1 MSKLL
6 AAALSSVLLLTT
18 HLVAADDL
26 SVVSTFDGAAG
37 ESPESVTLDDNGNLY
52 ISLSNVVRRRSPDG
66 QWSVYGTL
74 PIQVFVLG
82 IKVGPDGAVY
92 AASTSLDPSIQ
103 GAFVWRF
110 PGAGQVAQVY
120 AELNHAGAPNDLAFD
135 EDDNLF
141 VTDPRLGVIYK
152 ITAGGGS
159 PSVWLSDPS
168 LLGNPDAPAL
178 IFSAQGVNGI
188 AFDNKQKNLYVGNLD
203 YGRILR
209 IGINKNGSAQTPV
222 VFAQSPL
229 LVGADGIAF
238 DKKENLYVAV
248 NAQDRL
254 ALVDDN
260 GVVSVIAEGG
270 LLDAPASV
278 AFGTKG
284 SDKRT
289 LYILAGAFSRV
300 FGLVPGDPHPALL
313 KTKRKVKGLPL

>member
-1 MSKLL
+1 MSKLM
-6 AAALSSVLLLTT
+6 AAALLSAMLLTT
-18 HLVAADDL
+18 HRVAADEV
-26 SVVSTFDGAAG
+26 SVVTTFDGAAG
-37 ESPESVTLDDNGNLY
+37 ESPESVTLDDDGNLY
-52 ISLSNVVRRRSPDG
+52 ISLSNAVRRRSPAG
-66 QWSVYGTL
+66 EWSVHGTL

-110 PGAGQVAQVY
+110 PGDGQVAQQY
-120 AELNHAGAPNDLAFD
+120 AELNHAGGPNDLAFD
-135 EDDNLF
+135 DDGNLF

-152 ITAGGGS
+152 IPAGGGT
-159 PSVWLSDPS
+159 PSVWLSDAS
-168 LLGNPDAPAL
+168 LQGNADAPAL
-178 IFSAQGVNGI
+178 IFAAQGVNGI

-203 YGRILR
+203 YGRILKIR
-209 IGINKNGSAQTPV
+209 INKNGTPQAPV
-222 VFAQSPL
+222 VFAESSL

-254 ALVDDN
+254 ALVDED
-260 GVVSVIAEGG
+260 GVVSVVAEGG
-270 LLDAPASV
+270 LFDAPASV

-300 FGLVPGDPHPALL
+300 FGLIPGDPHPALL